1 MDSPCLRAFKYR
13 SYREPRMR
21 AVSLALLFNL
31 THGAQTH
38 MLRAQAFRIVIDR
51 IRRVRRH
58 FVELSAEFEFAP
70 AIIGMRYEREYRRR
84 SGNLV
89 NIGLEPLPCCIARVP
104 QAR

>member
-1 MDSPCLRAFKYR
+1 MHGSRH
-13 SYREPRMR
+13 
-21 AVSLALLFNL
+21 LASLFNL
-31 THGAQTH
+31 ARDIQCGFQKH
-38 MLRAQAFRIVIDR
+38 MPRAQAFRIAIDR
-51 IRRVRRH
+51 MRRVRRH

-70 AIIGMRYEREYRRR
+70 AIIGMRYERACRGQ

>member
-38 MLRAQAFRIVIDR
+38 MLRTQVFHIVIDR
-51 IRRVRRH
+51 MRWVRRH
-58 FVELSAEFEFAP
+58 FVELSAEFEFAS
-70 AIIGMRYEREYRRR
+70 AIIGMRYERACR
-84 SGNLV
+84 G
-89 NIGLEPLPCCIARVP
+89 
-104 QAR
+104 